1 MLRSNVGR
9 FGLGIAA
16 LAVAAALIVPAA
28 FGHTAAAP
36 KLVGNAKAGKS
47 AFATTCAAC
56 HTLKAAGAVGTI
68 GPNLDKTA
76 KTLTEATIIKAITKG
91 GSSVMTK
98 AQIAACQKTGG
109 CATQMVAYGNGT
121 LPAATINNIAAFVY
135 SSTHM

>member
-1 MLRSNVGR
+1 MLRSKVGR

-28 FGHTAAAP
+28 FGHAAAAP
-36 KLVGNAKAGKS
+36 KLIGNAKAGKT

-76 KTLTEATIIKAITKG
+76 KTLTEALIIKAITKG
-91 GSSVMTK
+91 GASIMTK
-98 AQIAACQKTGG
+98 AALAKYT
-109 CATQMVAYGNGT
+109 TQMVAYKGS